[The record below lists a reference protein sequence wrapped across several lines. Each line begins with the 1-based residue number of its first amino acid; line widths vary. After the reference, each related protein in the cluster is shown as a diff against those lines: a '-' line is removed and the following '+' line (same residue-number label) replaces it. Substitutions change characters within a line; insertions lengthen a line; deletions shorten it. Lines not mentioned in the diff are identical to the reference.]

1 MTSTTFVS
9 PPLQRPRD
17 ALVAGVCAA
26 LARTTGTSPVLWRVL
41 VVVLA
46 FFGGLGIVLY
56 LVGVVA
62 IRAEG
67 QQQPIAE
74 RLLRG
79 PDRRLTGRQ
88 LLAVVLLVLALAALL
103 SQTDG
108 LVAVAVIAGLGL
120 LWLRGRPAPWAAPVA
135 EAPGPAAPPAPD
147 APPPTWY
154 VPPPPHR
161 RSPLTGITL
170 SLAAVVVG
178 GLLLVAAAGRS
189 VPADVV
195 LAGALAVVGLGLV
208 AGATRG
214 RATGLVTVAV
224 LLAVALAA
232 TLAVRPVAEHG
243 IGERTWRPG
252 DSAAFR
258 LGVGEA
264 TLDLRSLAG
273 AGNGPVTLSARV
285 DVGHLLVLVP
295 DDLRIHLDA
304 RAALG
309 DVLVLGESADGQN
322 VTRRAA
328 LGPPGDPQVLLDLR
342 VGTGQVEV
350 RRG

>member
-1 MTSTTFVS
+1 MTSTTLAS
-9 PPLQRPRD
+9 PPLERPRD
-17 ALVAGVCAA
+17 APVAGVCTA
-26 LARTTGTSPVLWRVL
+26 LARTTGTNPVLWRVL

-46 FFGGLGIVLY
+46 FFDGLGIVLY
-56 LVGVVA
+56 LVGVVT

-67 QQQPIAE
+67 RQQSIAE
-74 RLLRG
+74 QLLRG

-88 LLAVVLLVLALAALL
+88 LLAVVLLILALAGLL
-103 SQTDG
+103 SQADG
-108 LVAVAVIAGLGL
+108 LVAGAVIGGLAL
-120 LWLRGRPAPWAAPVA
+120 LWLRGRPASGAAPVA
-135 EAPGPAAPPAPD
+135 EAAGSAAAPPPD

-154 VPPPPHR
+154 VPPSQPP
-161 RSPLTGITL
+161 RSPLTGVTL

-178 GLLLVAAAGRS
+178 VLLLVGAGVSS

-208 AGATRG
+208 AGSSRG
-214 RATGLVTVAV
+214 RATGLVVVAV
-224 LLAVALAA
+224 LLGLALAV
-232 TLAVRPVAEHG
+232 TLAVRPVVEHG

-252 DSAAFR
+252 DSAEFR

-264 TLDLRSLAG
+264 TLDLRSLAV
-273 AGNGPVTLSARV
+273 AGDGPVDLSARV

-295 DDLRIHLDA
+295 DDLRVRLDA

-322 VTRRAA
+322 VTRQTA
-328 LGPPGDPQVLLDLR
+328 LGPPGAPQVRLDLR